1 VFCEGYR
8 FLYSMKTLIRLLTI
22 VLSKSAI
29 LVGGQAVIEGVMMR
43 VPGAYATAVRNPDGD
58 IKVDRH
64 EFVSKSESNPLL
76 KKPII
81 RGIVNLFEAM
91 KIGFGTLQWSADI
104 AFPEEA
110 NKEKNKIGE
119 FFATTFAIIFAIG
132 LFMAGPYLLT
142 EYFEFNEKSIVFN
155 FIAGIFRITFFII
168 YLLSISLMKDVKR
181 LFQYH
186 GAEHK
191 TIYVF
196 ESGQKLLA
204 KNTHNFPK
212 EHPRCGTSFLFI
224 IMLVAIITF
233 SMIDVVIFNMILL
246 IEKPQWWLRLL
257 LHLPLIPLV
266 AGFGYEVL
274 KLTAKYRNNILF
286 RLIAKPGI
294 WLQKITTS
302 EPDDEQVEV
311 AISALTTAFGDD
323 YKNHEGQKFVAEA
336 IG

>member
-1 VFCEGYR
+1 
-8 FLYSMKTLIRLLTI
+8 MK
-22 VLSKSAI
+22 
-29 LVGGQAVIEGVMMR
+29 VGGQAVIEGVMMR
-43 VPGAYATAVRNPDGD
+43 
-58 IKVDRH
+58 
-64 EFVSKSESNPLL
+64 
-76 KKPII
+76 
-81 RGIVNLFEAM
+81 
-91 KIGFGTLQWSADI
+91 
-104 AFPEEA
+104 
-110 NKEKNKIGE
+110 NKEKFAVAVRLENGNIKLMKNKSSKFPKYFNFPLIRGV
-119 FFATTFAIIFAIG
+119 IG
-132 LFMAGPYLLT
+132 LFFMLYDGIKALIWSSNQQLYEDEQISTKEIIFTLLIS
-142 EYFEFNEKSIVFN
+142 FAFSIIIFIIVPF
-155 FIAGIFRITFFII
+155 FIASAIHSEGLIFDLLDGVFRLSLFLI
-168 YLLSISLMKDVKR
+168 YLAAISYMEDINV